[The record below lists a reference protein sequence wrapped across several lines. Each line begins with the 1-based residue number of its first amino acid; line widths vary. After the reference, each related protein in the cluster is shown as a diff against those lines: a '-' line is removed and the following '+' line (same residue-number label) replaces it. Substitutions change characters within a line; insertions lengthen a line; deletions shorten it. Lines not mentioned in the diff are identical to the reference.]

1 MNTTKSPNPF
11 DAIEERLVSL
21 TQAID
26 TLTEH
31 LYNDSNNVNKPLSLN
46 ETIHYLD
53 VSKATLYL
61 LTSKREIPHLKRGQK
76 LYFLKADLDQWLLS
90 HRIEKGTT
98 KEVSQNTE
106 GGN

>member
-1 MNTTKSPNPF
+1 MNTTKSHNPY

-26 TLTEH
+26 TLAEY
-31 LYNDSNNVNKPLSLN
+31 LYNDGNTVDKPLSLN
-46 ETIHYLD
+46 EAIHYLD

-90 HRIEKGTT
+90 HRIEKGAI
-98 KEVSQNTE
+98 KIDPINERGE
-106 GGN
+106 C

>member
-1 MNTTKSPNPF
+1 MNTTKSHNPF

-21 TQAID
+21 TQSID
-26 TLTEH
+26 ILTDY
-31 LYNDSNNVNKPLSLN
+31 LTNDRNTVDKPLSLN
-46 ETIHYLD
+46 EATYYLD